1 MAIDKEVV
9 KDWIV
14 DQGMFRES
22 KEEDNSDFHYVI
34 EFPRDNIM
42 DVVKPKGK
50 DFIVVGCATQVS
62 PEHLQ
67 LMNAADMKKQR
78 DFIIDLNMG
87 VNKFLVDFELQVNQN
102 ILQQFII
109 TDDIYEDGLTKH
121 NLIKTIKRVFKAK
134 LHCIFLIDKKF
145 GGVNPINK
153 PESNENSMF
162 I

>member
-1 MAIDKEVV
+1 MAIDKELV

-22 KEEDNSDFHYVI
+22 KEEDSSDFHYVI

-67 LMNAADMKKQR
+67 LMNAADTKKQR
-78 DFIIDLNMG
+78 DFILDLNIG
-87 VNKFLVDFELQVNQN
+87 VNKFLVDFELQINQN
-102 ILQQFII
+102 ILQQFVV
-109 TDDIYEDGLTKH
+109 TDEIFEDGLTKH
-121 NLIKTIKRVFKAK
+121 ELIKAIKRVFKAK

-145 GGVNPINK
+145 GSVKPIHNN
-153 PESNENSMF
+153 EDNENSMF